1 MDQRKIAVITGA
13 NSGIGQAAAL
23 RFATEGV
30 RVVMACRD
38 KQRSE
43 AVRQELAAR
52 SGNPGIDL
60 IPLDV
65 SSFESIHTF
74 CKAFTET
81 YPRLDILVHNAAYLN
96 HGEKTYRLSP
106 EGVELS
112 YATNAFGPTYM
123 SHLLAD
129 SLAKSD
135 DPRVLNACTTN
146 IKNFFDPKRKI
157 EFDNLRGEFKD
168 RRPYSSYKMY
178 GDSKMALFMLTI
190 RLAEEWKERGI
201 KVNALQINRVRLSD
215 ATIRKMNGIWRILA
229 RAQNWINPPP
239 EGMAGNYYR
248 ICTSDEFRRD
258 TGQLIN
264 HRLERMRPAASEQG
278 LEQIRNIFGSA
289 TYPKYATESVNANQ
303 VWQMYQDLR
312 EGKSFRKIP

>member
-13 NSGIGQAAAL
+13 NSGIGRAAAL
-23 RFATEGV
+23 KFATEGI

-43 AVRQELAAR
+43 AVRQELIVR
-52 SGNPGIDL
+52 SGNPNIDL
-60 IPLDV
+60 MTLDV
-65 SSFESIHTF
+65 SSFDSIRSF
-74 CKAFTET
+74 CKAFTAS

-112 YATNAFGPTYM
+112 FATNAFGPTYM

-168 RRPYSSYKMY
+168 RRTYSSYKMY
-178 GDSKMALFMLTI
+178 GDSKMALFMITI
-190 RLAEEWKERGI
+190 RLAEEWKDRGI

-215 ATIRKMNGIWRILA
+215 ATIRKMNGIWRLLA
-229 RAQNWINPPP
+229 TAQNWINPPP
-239 EGMAGNYYR
+239 EGMADNYYR
-248 ICTSDEFRRD
+248 ICTSDKFRHD

-264 HRLERMRPAASEQG
+264 HRLERMQPAVSEQG
-278 LEQIRNIFGSA
+278 LSQIGNIFGLA
-289 TYPKYATESVNANQ
+289 TYPSYATDPANADQ
-303 VWQMYQDLR
+303 VWRIYQEMRDQ
-312 EGKSFRKIP
+312 G